1 MPLRRTVLP
10 LLALLLLGA
19 PLYAG
24 VDGESA
30 AVDAAASTGSW
41 PWMLFGRLHVLTVHF
56 PIALL
61 TIVLVVESLRWLRKR
76 TAPDPT
82 LTVITVFAAL
92 SAVVATVMGWAQA
105 SCMEFSGREAE
116 IVTVH
121 RWLGVATAA
130 ISLVV
135 AALALSLQLLNR
147 PSLRT
152 AYLASLAVVVLGV
165 SVAGHYGGMLVHG
178 ETYVLDPLPPW
189 LGGRKPKIA
198 YAGPTKDKPGAPVDF
213 AREVE
218 PLFKKVCY
226 ECHDEDKQKGD
237 LRMDTREDLLK
248 GGASGAAVVPGDPA
262 KSVIIQRVLGEGDD
276 AGKPKPQMPKKH
288 DPLTKEQIDLLERW
302 VAQGAAYAP
311 AAPAAPAKEAK

>member
-1 MPLRRTVLP
+1 MPLRR
-10 LLALLLLGA
+10 LALPFLVLLLVDV
-19 PLYAG
+19 PLFAG

-30 AVDAAASTGSW
+30 AVDAAASSGSW

-76 TAPDPT
+76 SAPDPT

-105 SCMEFSGREAE
+105 SCMDFAGREAE

-130 ISLVV
+130 LSVVV

-147 PSLRT
+147 PGLRT
-152 AYLASLAVVVLGV
+152 AYLAALVVAVLGV

-189 LGGRKPKIA
+189 LGGKPAKIV

-226 ECHDEDKQKGD
+226 ECHNDKKQKGD
-237 LRMDTREDLLK
+237 LRMDSSEDLLK
-248 GGASGAAVVPGDPA
+248 GGASGAAVVPGDPQ
-262 KSVIIQRVLGEGDD
+262 KSAIILRVLGESEED
-276 AGKPKPQMPKKH
+276 GKPKPRMPKGK
-288 DPLTKEQIDLLERW
+288 DALTKEQIDLLERW

-311 AAPAAPAKEAK
+311 AKDAKDAK